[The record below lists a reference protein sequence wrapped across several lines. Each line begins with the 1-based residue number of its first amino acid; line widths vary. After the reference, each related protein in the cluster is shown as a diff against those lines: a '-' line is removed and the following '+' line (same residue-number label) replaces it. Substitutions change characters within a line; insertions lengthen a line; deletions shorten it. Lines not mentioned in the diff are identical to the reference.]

1 MKVTRYVQPRSGFF
15 GAELEQLR
23 RPQNSEDPVDNFQI
37 VNRFLELES
46 SVSSNSGKGD
56 NGENFGCP

>member
-23 RPQNSEDPVDNFQI
+23 RPQNSGEPVDNFQI

-46 SVSSNSGKGD
+46 SVLPNEREGD
-56 NGENFGCP
+56 AGADFGCT